1 VEKKVKASTTP
12 IVVRNKL
19 TLVNIWRLEGLWLV
33 RKKISWEKIVQFVG
47 G

>member
-1 VEKKVKASTTP
+1 VKASTTP

-19 TLVNIWRLEGLWLV
+19 TSANTWRFEELWPV